1 MKWSVGKILSKRAV
15 LTPEKIAIFFESKP
29 ISYRALNEETNRL
42 AHLFQE
48 KGLQKGDR
56 IAVDLLNCP
65 EFVAC
70 YMAAAKLGLIFV
82 PLNFRLVSRELAY
95 QLNQCQCR
103 LLIFHDSFKDRIE
116 PIRHSITV
124 EKDKFICL
132 STPPK
137 DAPIYP
143 DWAMDYHQVL
153 SACASTEPEIDRPI
167 DLDDPLIILYTSGVT
182 GDPKGAVITHGQTYF
197 KCFQM
202 INYTDMRQDDI
213 FQSQAPLCHS
223 AGLCAVTTPALS
235 RGATLLMRHHFDA
248 AIFAKD
254 IEKYR
259 ATLVFGLTTMFRFI
273 LETGLLDT
281 LDFSS
286 VRMFFGGG
294 ERTSQVF
301 LDTLAEKGIHLLVGF
316 GQTENSAMVLMPE
329 WGADTK
335 PGAMGLP
342 NFFTELWVE
351 NPEGKRLPAGEIGE
365 IIATGPNVMKEYWNM
380 PAQTSEAI
388 VNGVLH
394 TGDLGYM
401 DEDGFVYLVDRAK
414 DMYRS
419 GAENVYPA
427 EVEAVLADHPK
438 IELVAIIG
446 IPDHKW
452 GETGKAYIQ
461 CRPGED
467 ITLAEVHEFLAG
479 NVAKYK
485 IPTCMEIL
493 DAMPTTVWGKLKK
506 AELKKM
512 HMESLDPDYISGLKR
527 EN

>member
-1 MKWSVGKILSKRAV
+1 MKWNVGKILSKRAV
-15 LTPEKIAIFFESKP
+15 LTPERIAIRFEGQP
-29 ISYRALNEETNRL
+29 ITYKVLNEETNRL
-42 AHLFQE
+42 ANVFQG
-48 KGLQKGDR
+48 KGLHKGDR
-56 IAVDLLNCP
+56 IAVDLMNCP
-65 EFVAC
+65 EFIAC

-82 PLNFRLVSRELAY
+82 PLNFRLVSRELEY

-103 LLIFHDSFKDRIE
+103 LLIFHEPFKDRIE
-116 PIRHSITV
+116 PIRNRVAV
-124 EKDKFICL
+124 EKGKFICL
-132 STPPK
+132 STTPEAEPV
-137 DAPIYP
+137 DS
-143 DWAMDYHQVL
+143 DWAADYHQTISG
-153 SACASTEPEIDRPI
+153 SAPTEPEIDHAI
-167 DLDDPLIILYTSGVT
+167 DLDDPLLILYTSGVT
-182 GDPKGAVITHGQTYF
+182 GNPKGAVITHGQTYF
-197 KCFQM
+197 KCFQ
-202 INYTDMRQDDI
+202 IITYTDMRQDDI

-223 AGLCAVTTPALS
+223 AGLFGVTTPALC

-248 AIFAKD
+248 ATFAKD

-281 LDFSS
+281 LDLSS

-294 ERTSQVF
+294 ERTSQAF
-301 LDTLAEKGIHLLVGF
+301 LDTLAEKGVHLLVGF

-329 WGADTK
+329 WAADKK
-335 PGAMGLP
+335 PGAMGLS
-342 NFFTELWVE
+342 NFFTDLWVE
-351 NPEGKRLPAGEIGE
+351 NPDGERLPVGEIGE
-365 IIATGPNVMKEYWNM
+365 IVATGPNVMKEYWNM
-380 PAQTSEAI
+380 PEETSQTI

-414 DMYRS
+414 DMYRT

-446 IPDHKW
+446 IPDNRW

-461 CRPGED
+461 RKTGEE
-467 ITLAEVHEFLAG
+467 ITLAEVHAFLSG
-479 NVAKYK
+479 KLAKYK
-485 IPTCMEIL
+485 FPTCMEIIEAL
-493 DAMPTTVWGKLKK
+493 PTTVWGKLKK

-512 HMESLDPDYISGLKR
+512 HMESVNRQPPA
-527 EN
+527 